1 MSLFQTFIQKVG
13 IVVLVL
19 AISGSVLAA
28 DFKSI
33 QASAESGDVNAQ
45 LELAEKYKVSV
56 AQLCIRFI
64 VQKGAVPIPK
74 SANPDRIR
82 NNADV
87 FGFEISDEDM
97 ERIASLRVYGRIGDP
112 PSVPRTHQVVGF

>member
-1 MSLFQTFIQKVG
+1 MFIKILEDKKMSLFQTFIQKVG

-45 LELAEKYKVSV
+45 LELAEKYETLEKLDSKVV
-56 AQLCIRFI
+56 NFEPQELYYEG
-64 VQKGAVPIPK
+64 KAVDENAKK
-74 SANPDRIR
+74 SL
-82 NNADV
+82 
-87 FGFEISDEDM
+87 S
-97 ERIASLRVYGRIGDP
+97 
-112 PSVPRTHQVVGF
+112 